1 MQVKHLIEI
10 LQMYNQER
18 EVYIHTFSGETAL
31 IQGYFTQGELD
42 KFYLT
47 DLKVEPNLLIN
58 NEI

>member
-18 EVYIHTFSGETAL
+18 EVYIHTFSGETVL
-31 IQGYFTQGELD
+31 VQGYFTQGELD

-47 DLKVEPNLLIN
+47 DLKVEPNLLN
-58 NEI
+58 K

>member
-10 LQMYNQER
+10 LQMYNPER

-31 IQGYFTQGELD
+31 IQGYFTQGEFD

-47 DLKVEPNLLIN
+47 DLKVEPNLLN
-58 NEI
+58 K